1 MHDKD
6 NNFATPDD
14 KGGEKKDQNVE
25 TPVQPN
31 AIICPQCQYVAKIE
45 ENPKF
50 CIVCGFNFI
59 TGRPQPNFSPN
70 PPYPANSFAPSNVGQ
85 PQGYPY
91 TYSPP
96 IGSNIPPPRAFQT
109 ANMPPNMYPP
119 YQTPGIYP
127 PPYMMAPMRKPKTW
141 SLGGGFGVSIFAL
154 LLSAI
159 VSLGLGLL
167 ILIITGNI
175 SSPGAVLI
183 MGSASLI
190 FFIWPLFWM
199 QKYYPRRLSFKER
212 LGELGLPLNKYSPK
226 ELGREFLLGTLLAL
240 LGVFLVILLQIFAN
254 YVVLW
259 TYGVDISSLINESEM
274 NEFDFVSPGD
284 AWSLTAFILLM
295 LLFVGLPEEILFRG
309 FVQRSFEAR
318 MPRAPATYLTAI
330 YFAIIHI
337 FIFILVPPL
346 FIFLFIPYIGI
357 SILLGLV
364 RNWRNDIFACVALH
378 IIYNIAQT
386 LILYLILSS

>member
-6 NNFATPDD
+6 NNFAAPDE
-14 KGGEKKDQNVE
+14 KGGEKKDQNYE

-31 AIICPQCQYVAKIE
+31 AIICPQCQYVAKIDE
-45 ENPKF
+45 KPKF

-59 TGRPQPNFSPN
+59 TGRPQSNFTPN
-70 PPYPANSFAPSNVGQ
+70 PPYPNNPLPPPNIGQ

-91 TYSPP
+91 TY
-96 IGSNIPPPRAFQT
+96 IPPMGT
-109 ANMPPNMYPP
+109 NMPPNMYPP
-119 YQTPGIYP
+119 YQTPAIYP
-127 PPYMMAPMRKPKTW
+127 PPFMMASMRKPKTW

-154 LLSAI
+154 ILSSI
-159 VSLGLGLL
+159 VSIGLGLL
-167 ILIITGNI
+167 ILITTGNI

-190 FFIWPLFWM
+190 FLIWPLFWI

-212 LGELGLPLNKYSPK
+212 LGELGLPLNKYTSK
-226 ELGREFLLGTLLAL
+226 ELGRELLLGTLLAL
-240 LGVFLVILLQIFAN
+240 LGVFLVIFLQIFAN

-259 TYGVDISSLINESEM
+259 TYGVDISSLISESEM
-274 NEFDFVSPGD
+274 NEFDFVNPGD
-284 AWSLTAFILLM
+284 PWSIIAFILLM

-337 FIFILVPPL
+337 IIFILVPPL

-378 IIYNIAQT
+378 IVYNIAQT
-386 LILYLILSS
+386 LILYLILST